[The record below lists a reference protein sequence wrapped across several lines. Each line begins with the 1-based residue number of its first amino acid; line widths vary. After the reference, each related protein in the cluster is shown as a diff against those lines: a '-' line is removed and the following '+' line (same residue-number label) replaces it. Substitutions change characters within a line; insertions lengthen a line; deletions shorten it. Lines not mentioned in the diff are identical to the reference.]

1 MGQLGTFKV
10 KIIGEFKETFILM
23 FTSKL
28 RFTHSSL

>member
-1 MGQLGTFKV
+1 MGQLCTFKV

-28 RFTHSSL
+28 RFIV